1 MQNQDENQQVTAY
14 KHRMQVDLSIKEG
27 DYKKNEQRKA
37 QLDMQIRQNQRKM
50 DLLKME
56 MEKSKAEMEKSLF
69 FQANLA
75 KEIKKLK
82 KDIAGM

>member
-1 MQNQDENQQVTAY
+1 MQNQDENQQVTAH
-14 KHRMQVDLSIKEG
+14 KHRMQMDLLIKEG

-56 MEKSKAEMEKSLF
+56 MEKDKAEMEKSLF
-69 FQANLA
+69 FHKIDLKNKNQT
-75 KEIKKLK
+75 IK
-82 KDIAGM
+82 